1 MTSPI
6 AIVGMACTYPDARSP
21 AELWENVLAQ
31 RLAFR
36 RIPDERLNSKDYW
49 SPDHDAPDRTYVCEA
64 GVIEGYT
71 FDRVAFRVGGNTFR
85 SADMVHWLAL
95 DVAARALSDAGFPNG
110 TDLPRETTGVVL
122 GNTLTGEFSRANVMR
137 LRWPYARRV
146 FDEALIEEGWSPDH
160 RQSFLEALES
170 RYKAPFP
177 SVDAETL
184 AGGLANTIA
193 GRICNHFDLNGGG
206 FTVDGACASSLL
218 SVANTCSALVAGDL
232 DVALAGGV
240 DLSLDPF
247 ELVGFA
253 KTGALAP
260 ERMRVYDVR
269 SAGFW
274 PGEGCGLV
282 VLMRQADAV
291 EQKRRIYATLSGWGV
306 SSDGSGGI
314 TRPTLEG
321 QLLALRRAYR
331 RAGFGIETSAYFE
344 GHGTGTEIGDATE
357 LAALTQA
364 IREAGPV
371 VSPAAIGS
379 IKANIG
385 HTKAAAGVAGLI
397 KAVMAVH
404 TQTLPPTT
412 GCENPHSELTVDSPA
427 LRTLRTCE
435 PWPTDR
441 PLRAGISAMGFG
453 GINSHVVVEGVA
465 ERRQPTLSP
474 QVRLLGTSAQDAE
487 LMLLGADDT
496 DDLRLRVEHL
506 LTYASKLS
514 RSELIDLAARLAG
527 DSELKE
533 ARWRAAIVVS
543 SPAELTDRLQTL
555 RSWLQDEPCSH
566 LDAVGGV
573 FLSEPKRAPRIG
585 FLFPGQGS
593 PTYLDGGALQRRLES
608 VRKLYARHELPA
620 GRCLS
625 DTSLAQPA
633 IVLAETAGLL
643 ALREW
648 GVVADVAVG
657 HSLGE
662 LTALHWAR
670 AIDEDALLRIAAAR
684 GKAMADLGSSDG
696 AMAGI
701 GAGANE
707 VQRLISE
714 TMGYGDG
721 VLIVGL
727 NSPSQT
733 VISGRTVEVS
743 KVVTAA
749 RARGLRA
756 VELPVSHAFHSPLV
770 AAAVPLLDERLSEER
785 FQPMRGRVISTVTG
799 RPIAEDE
806 DLRDLLRRQVTSPV
820 LFAEAVGIAVGE
832 IDLLIE
838 VGPGQ
843 VLSGLVGE
851 PANTLVLATDAGGPS
866 LNGLLRAVGAAYVL
880 GAPVKTDRLFS
891 DRFARPFDLDWKP
904 RFFASPC
911 EEKEGTEA
919 RRHEGTEEEEGEHNA
934 DASALDVVRR
944 LVARQTELPDHA
956 IQADSRLLGDLHLN
970 SITVGQLA
978 AEASRCLKLPPPI
991 APTEYAGATVGELAQ
1006 ALEDRVRTGGAAPD
1020 ADHDRPPRGVDS
1032 WIRTFTPELVER
1044 ALPKQRTGECQER
1057 GTRNWRVIAP
1067 PDHATADALR
1077 DALPEIADPGAEC
1090 GGVMVCL
1097 PPEPDERHVHLL
1109 LEGARTIIEDP
1120 GIDRFVLV
1128 QHGGG
1133 AASFARTLK
1142 LEHPRVT
1149 TCVVDVPVD
1158 HAEAT
1163 HWVLREA
1170 MAASGHTEA
1179 HYDTAGRRFEPVL
1192 RLHTQEG
1199 TKARKH
1205 GTTEGTSRAGEDSVE
1220 LGRDDV
1226 VLVTGGGKGIAAE
1239 CALALAKRTDARI
1252 AIMGRSDPNSDTV
1265 LSSNLERM
1273 EAAGVTF
1280 QYAAA
1285 DVTDARAVNAAVR
1298 DVEKRLGPIT
1308 AIIHGA
1314 GANVPQLL
1322 TSLDAEAFARTLAP
1336 KVQGARNVLAAVDE
1350 NRLRL
1355 LVTFGSI
1362 IARSGMA
1369 GEADYAVANEWL
1381 TRLTEQWQTQHPHC
1395 RCIATEW
1402 SVWSGVGMGQR
1413 LGRLDA
1419 LAQAG
1424 VDAMA
1429 PDQAVDVLCRMLDDP
1444 PPRVAVVVTGRFG
1457 DPPTVNYDRR
1467 ELPLLRFLERT
1478 RIHYPGVELVVE
1490 ADLSPETDPY
1500 LDQHVFQG
1508 ERLLP
1513 AVMGLEAMAQVVVA
1527 LGETTQ
1533 RPVFEGVEFI
1543 RPVVVS
1549 DNEPTTIRLAA
1560 LARDGDRIEVV
1571 LRSST
1576 TAFQVDHFRAVCCIG
1591 QGRTAISEEVD
1602 ATAPKSKQNG
1612 VAIKPERDLYGSL
1625 LFQSGGFRRL
1635 TGYRILRATECV
1647 AEISARDGHVW
1658 FSQYLPGRLILGDPG
1673 ARDAAIHAI
1682 QACIPHATILP
1693 VGVAEIVIGD
1703 GDPMVPRFA
1712 CASERSSDGNLFTYD
1727 IDITSSEGRVLESWK
1742 GLRLRIVA
1750 GTTPPTP
1757 WVASLLAPYIER
1769 RVAELIPGSAVSVT
1783 VTPNGN
1789 GEAESRSSASD
1800 RAIAS
1805 AVGLPV
1811 AVRRRPDG
1819 KPEVST
1825 DQSVSVT
1832 HTNALVMA
1840 VAGPSAV
1847 GCDAEPV
1854 VTKPSSVWRDLL
1866 GADRFALAGVIGRE
1880 LSEDE
1885 STAATRVWTA
1895 GECLTKA
1902 GAAAGHPLV
1911 LASCSDDGWVTLAAG
1926 SFTIATYVATI
1937 RDAREPL
1944 AAAILAHTGEND
1956 GKL

>member
-71 FDRVAFRVGGNTFR
+71 FDRVAFRVGGDTFR

-95 DVAARALSDAGFPNG
+95 DVASRALSDAGFPDG
-110 TDLPRETTGVVL
+110 VDLPRETTGVVL

-146 FDEALIEEGWSPDH
+146 FDEALIEEGWSADQ
-160 RQSFLEALES
+160 RQSFLDGLES

-177 SVDAETL
+177 AVDAETL

-218 SVANTCSALVAGDL
+218 SVANTCSALVVGDL

-282 VLMRQADAV
+282 VLMRHADAV
-291 EQKRRIYATLSGWGV
+291 KQKRRIYATLSGWGI

-314 TRPTLEG
+314 TRPTLDG
-321 QLLALRRAYR
+321 QVLALRRAYR

-357 LAALTQA
+357 LAALTHA

-412 GCENPHSELTVDSPA
+412 GCETPHSELTADAPA

-453 GINSHVVVEGVA
+453 GINSHVIVEGVD
-465 ERRQPTLSP
+465 EQRRATLSP
-474 QVRLLGTSAQDAE
+474 HVRLLCTSVQDAE
-487 LMLLGADDT
+487 LMLLGADDSS
-496 DDLRLRVEHL
+496 DLRLRVEHL
-506 LTYASKLS
+506 LGYASKLS
-514 RSELIDLAARLAG
+514 WSELIDLAAHLGG
-527 DSELKE
+527 DSGLQA
-533 ARWRAAIVVS
+533 ARWRASLVVS
-543 SPAELTDRLQTL
+543 SPSELADRLQTL
-555 RSWLQDEPCSH
+555 KSWLRNDPDTH

-573 FLSEPKRAPRIG
+573 FLSAPKRAPRIG
-585 FLFPGQGS
+585 FMFPGQGS
-593 PTYLDGGALQRRLES
+593 PTYLDGGALERRLEC
-608 VRKLYARHELPA
+608 VRKLHARNDLPS
-620 GRCLS
+620 GRSLS

-633 IVLAETAGLL
+633 IVLSETAGLL
-643 ALREW
+643 ALHEW

-662 LTALHWAR
+662 LTALHWAG
-670 AIDEDALLRIAAAR
+670 AIEEDALLRIAAAR

-701 GAGANE
+701 GAGADE

-714 TMGYGDG
+714 TAGDG
-721 VLIVGL
+721 DNVLIAGL

-733 VISGRTVEVS
+733 VITGKAVEVS

-749 RARGLRA
+749 RSRGLRA

-770 AAAVPLLDERLSEER
+770 AAAVPSLGERLSLET
-785 FQPMRGRVISTVTG
+785 FQDVNHRVISTVTG
-799 RPIAEDE
+799 QPIVENE
-806 DLRDLLRRQVTSPV
+806 DLRGLLRRQVTSPV
-820 LFAEAVGIAVGE
+820 RFAEAVGIAIEEV
-832 IDLLIE
+832 DLLIE

-851 PANTLVLATDAGGPS
+851 PADTLVLAIDAGGPS

-891 DRFARPFDLDWKP
+891 DRFTRPFDLNWKP
-904 RFFASPC
+904 RFFANPC
-911 EEKEGTEA
+911 EAREGTKA
-919 RRHEGTEEEEGEHNA
+919 PRHEGTKEDEREP
-934 DASALDVVRR
+934 DANESALDVVRR
-944 LVARQTELPDHA
+944 LVARQTELPDDA
-956 IQADSRLLGDLHLN
+956 IQAESRLLGDLHLN

-1006 ALEDRVRTGGAAPD
+1006 ALEERVRTGGSAPD
-1020 ADHDRPPRGVDS
+1020 TDHDRPPRGVDS
-1032 WIRTFTPELVER
+1032 WVRMFAVELVER
-1044 ALPKQRTGECQER
+1044 KLPKQLTGECQVI
-1057 GTRNWRVIAP
+1057 GTRSWRVIAP
-1067 PDHATADALR
+1067 PDHAMANALR
-1077 DALPEIADPGAEC
+1077 DALPEIADPKTGR

-1097 PPEPDERHVHLL
+1097 PPLPDERHVHLL
-1109 LEGARTIIEDP
+1109 LEGARAIIENSDV
-1120 GIDRFVLV
+1120 DRFVLV

-1142 LEHPRVT
+1142 LEHPSVT

-1158 HAEAT
+1158 HPKAT
-1163 HWVLREA
+1163 QWVLREA
-1170 MAASGHTEA
+1170 TVASGHTEA
-1179 HYDTAGRRFEPVL
+1179 HYDDAGRRSEPVL
-1192 RLHTQEG
+1192 RLLAKEG
-1199 TKARKH
+1199 TKGERARN
-1205 GTTEGTSRAGEDSVE
+1205 RACDNAID
-1220 LGRDDV
+1220 LGPDDV

-1239 CALALAKRTDARI
+1239 CALTLAKRTGARI
-1252 AIMGRSDPNSDTV
+1252 ALMGRSDPKSDTV

-1273 EAAGVTF
+1273 EAAGVAF
-1280 QYAAA
+1280 QYVAA
-1285 DVTDARAVNAAVR
+1285 DVTDARAVETAVR
-1298 DVEKRLGPIT
+1298 DVEKGLGPIT

-1314 GANVPQLL
+1314 GTNVPQLL
-1322 TSLDAEAFARTLAP
+1322 TTLDAEAFARTLAP

-1381 TRLTEQWQTQHPHC
+1381 TRLTEQWQTEHPHC
-1395 RCIATEW
+1395 RCIAAEW

-1429 PDQAVDVLCRMLDDP
+1429 PDVAVDVLCRMLSDP

-1457 DPPTVNYDRR
+1457 DPPTVNYNRR

-1478 RIHYPGVELVVE
+1478 RVYYPGVELVVE

-1527 LGETTQ
+1527 LSETTE
-1533 RPVFEGVEFI
+1533 RPAFEDVEFI

-1549 DNEPTTIRLAA
+1549 DHEPTTIRLAA
-1560 LARDGDRIEVV
+1560 LTRGADRIEVV

-1576 TAFQVDHFRAVCCIG
+1576 TAFQVDHFRATCRLG
-1591 QGRTAISEEVD
+1591 KGRTEFSNDVD
-1602 ATAPKSKQNG
+1602 AKAPQFKQNG
-1612 VAIKPERDLYGSL
+1612 VAIQPERDLYGSL
-1625 LFQSGGFRRL
+1625 LFQSGAFRRL
-1635 TGYRILRATECV
+1635 TGYRKLRATECI

-1693 VGVAEIVIGD
+1693 VGVAEIVIGE
-1703 GDPMVPRFA
+1703 GDPSERRFA
-1712 CASERSSDGNLFTYD
+1712 RASEQSRDGNLFTYD
-1727 IDITSSEGRVLESWK
+1727 VRMTSSDGSVLETWR
-1742 GLRLRIVA
+1742 GLRLRVVS
-1750 GTTPPTP
+1750 GTKPPTP

-1769 RVAELIPGSAVSVT
+1769 RVAELIPGSSLSVT
-1783 VTPNGN
+1783 IAAKENGD
-1789 GEAESRSSASD
+1789 AESRGRESD
-1800 RAIAS
+1800 QAIAS
-1805 AVGLPV
+1805 ALDRPV
-1811 AVRRRPDG
+1811 TVRRRPDG
-1819 KPEVST
+1819 KPEVSSH
-1825 DQSVSVT
+1825 QPVSVA
-1832 HTNALVMA
+1832 HTDTLVMA
-1840 VAGPSAV
+1840 VAGPNAV

-1854 VTKPSSVWRDLL
+1854 VSKPSSVWRDLL
-1866 GADRFALAGVIGRE
+1866 GVDRFALAAIIGRE

-1895 GECLTKA
+1895 GECLTKVGVPA
-1902 GAAAGHPLV
+1902 DHPLV
-1911 LASCSDDGWVTLAAG
+1911 LSSCSDDGWVTLAAG
-1926 SFTIATYVATI
+1926 SFTIATYVAPVRGI
-1937 RDAREPL
+1937 REPL
-1944 AAAILAHTGEND
+1944 AAAILTQTGEND
-1956 GKL
+1956 GQL